1 MVAAGSGG
9 RSGDGNIG
17 GKGVGG
23 SGWDRESN
31 WFRHDCYDYDLIY
44 SNGNS
49 RGVGKATIPKQH
61 PITPEAEPHGRHS
74 GQVPPT
80 EKFIKIW

>member
-23 SGWDRESN
+23 SGWD
-31 WFRHDCYDYDLIY
+31 
-44 SNGNS
+44 
-49 RGVGKATIPKQH
+49 
-61 PITPEAEPHGRHS
+61 
-74 GQVPPT
+74 
-80 EKFIKIW
+80 